1 MGNPFAELGLSSE
14 DGTMTIDH
22 AIALSMTK
30 SIEAALLQT
39 LTTLTKSSKDMNRVF
54 KVLGYAAASYL
65 FFSGVTKRLRR
76 SFLYLHAYIFT
87 GRIVSI

>member
-65 FFSGVTKRLRR
+65 VLSGVAKVIEAAKKDGSSRK
-76 SFLYLHAYIFT
+76 SD
-87 GRIVSI
+87 GGGK